1 VLIIVDFTAVA
12 QAATL
17 SALARCLD
25 LAPTVLISCERVV
38 VPHEMADGRGFL
50 NIVWRAIAVL
60 VYTFVITVAIEVE
73 VARNGHVFIKFFVLL
88 TRRAIL
94 TAPCGLS
101 TNIDGVGAFN
111 EGDKCDRK
119 NLLHHLVNFILF
131 YLTSI
136 WDHDYL
142 IFLII
147 QSFNGQFSIVSSN
160 LFQLPHFGVN

>member
-1 VLIIVDFTAVA
+1 MVIIVDFTAVA

-60 VYTFVITVAIEVE
+60 VYTFVITVSIEVE

-94 TAPCGLS
+94 TDPCGLS

-111 EGDKCDRK
+111 EGDKCDSQNRGLCYK
-119 NLLHHLVNFILF
+119 NLLHHLVKLYFISLHFNLGSRLLNFS
-131 YLTSI
+131 YHS
-136 WDHDYL
+136 
-142 IFLII
+142 
-147 QSFNGQFSIVSSN
+147 V
-160 LFQLPHFGVN
+160 V